1 MKNFQPITP
10 EIIEKLKAITGPTY
24 VKTDRD
30 LLLQYQT
37 DYETNPAM
45 FHVPDAAVLPANA
58 EEIAAI
64 VKLAN
69 EHDFPITVRS
79 GGTSLA
85 DGAIPVCGGLVLCMD
100 RLNKII
106 ELNEEGM
113 YMTVEA
119 GVRTIDLQ
127 NEAKKVGSCMPATRR
142 VLKAAS
148 SAATWQPMPAA
159 FAPSVTASPA
169 TRSTAWKSS
178 PRRATS
184 SNAAASS
191 KRVRQATTWNSSS
204 SAAKEP
210 WHHHQGDGKA
220 HSPAAVSFRCPG
232 RLHRSAQGPSHGAET
247 DEAGIDPT
255 SVEYMDNSY
264 VRGCADY
271 CHCKDMPHYEDGI
284 YVIITVETFQEDEL
298 DTKMDTVC
306 TICEE
311 SGAVN
316 VLEADNRVWNMRRNC
331 QTSVELQSK
340 VFLTDDVVVPVH
352 KIAGTIEKIMD
363 IGQNYPFE
371 VKINAHIG
379 DGNLHIVLCKM
390 DMSDEEWERNVEEFH
405 QQVYAYAYS
414 VGGRLAGEH
423 GIGAKKL
430 KYMEQF
436 TPKGE
441 LTIMKTIKRALDPKG
456 S

>member
-127 NEAKKVGSCMPATRR
+127 NEAKKVGLMYAGDP
-142 VLKAAS
+142 S
-148 SAATWQPMPAA
+148 SAESSLIGGNLATNAGGLRA
-159 FAPSVTASPA
+159 VRYGVTRDQVYCLEVVTP
-169 TRSTAWKSS
+169 TGDIVECGRILKKSS
-178 PRRATS
+178 TGYDAHHRQRR
-184 SNAAASS
+184 N
-191 KRVRQATTWNSSS
+191 
-204 SAAKEP
+204 P
-210 WHHHQGDGKA
+210 GHHHQGDGKA

-247 DEAGIDPT
+247 DEGRHRSDQ
-255 SVEYMDNSY
+255 
-264 VRGCADY
+264 RR
-271 CHCKDMPHYEDGI
+271 I
-284 YVIITVETFQEDEL
+284 Y
-298 DTKMDTVC
+298 
-306 TICEE
+306 
-311 SGAVN
+311 G
-316 VLEADNRVWNMRRNC
+316 
-331 QTSVELQSK
+331 
-340 VFLTDDVVVPVH
+340 
-352 KIAGTIEKIMD
+352 
-363 IGQNYPFE
+363 
-371 VKINAHIG
+371 
-379 DGNLHIVLCKM
+379 
-390 DMSDEEWERNVEEFH
+390 
-405 QQVYAYAYS
+405 
-414 VGGRLAGEH
+414 
-423 GIGAKKL
+423 
-430 KYMEQF
+430 
-436 TPKGE
+436 
-441 LTIMKTIKRALDPKG
+441 
-456 S
+456 

>member
-127 NEAKKVGSCMPATRR
+127 NEAKKVGLMYAGDP
-142 VLKAAS
+142 S
-148 SAATWQPMPAA
+148 SAE
-159 FAPSVTASPA
+159 
-169 TRSTAWKSS
+169 SS
-178 PRRATS
+178 
-184 SNAAASS
+184 
-191 KRVRQATTWNSSS
+191 
-204 SAAKEP
+204 
-210 WHHHQGDGKA
+210 
-220 HSPAAVSFRCPG
+220 
-232 RLHRSAQGPSHGAET
+232 L
-247 DEAGIDPT
+247 
-255 SVEYMDNSY
+255 
-264 VRGCADY
+264 
-271 CHCKDMPHYEDGI
+271 
-284 YVIITVETFQEDEL
+284 
-298 DTKMDTVC
+298 
-306 TICEE
+306 
-311 SGAVN
+311 
-316 VLEADNRVWNMRRNC
+316 
-331 QTSVELQSK
+331 
-340 VFLTDDVVVPVH
+340 
-352 KIAGTIEKIMD
+352 
-363 IGQNYPFE
+363 
-371 VKINAHIG
+371 IG
-379 DGNLHIVLCKM
+379 DYHRGVLIIQ
-390 DMSDEEWERNVEEFH
+390 SNVIF
-405 QQVYAYAYS
+405 
-414 VGGRLAGEH
+414 
-423 GIGAKKL
+423 
-430 KYMEQF
+430 
-436 TPKGE
+436 P
-441 LTIMKTIKRALDPKG
+441 
-456 S
+456 

>member
-1 MKNFQPITP
+1 
-10 EIIEKLKAITGPTY
+10 
-24 VKTDRD
+24 
-30 LLLQYQT
+30 
-37 DYETNPAM
+37 M
-45 FHVPDAAVLPANA
+45 FHLPEAAVSPANA
-58 EEIAAI
+58 QEISDI

-69 EHDFPITVRS
+69 EYDFPITVRS

-119 GVRTIDLQ
+119 GVRTVDLQ
-127 NEAKKVGSCMPATRR
+127 NAAKKVGLMYAGDP
-142 VLKAAS
+142 S
-148 SAATWQPMPAA
+148 SAESCLIGGNLATNAGGLRA
-159 FAPSVTASPA
+159 VRYGVTRDQVYCLEIVTP
-169 TRSTAWKSS
+169 TGDIVECGRILKKCSTGYDLEQLIIGSEGTLGIITKVTVKLIPLPPYRFDVLAIYTD
-178 PRRATS
+178 P
-184 SNAAASS
+184 
-191 KRVRQATTWNSSS
+191 RQA
-204 SAAKEP
+204 
-210 WHHHQGDGKA
+210 
-220 HSPAAVSFRCPG
+220 
-232 RLHRSAQGPSHGAET
+232 LHMVPKLMK
-247 DEAGIDPT
+247 AGIDPT

-271 CHCKDMPHYEDGI
+271 CHYKDMPHYDDGI
-284 YVIITVETFQEDEL
+284 YVIITVETFHEDEL
-298 DTKMDTVC
+298 DTKMDAVC

-311 SGAVN
+311 SGAA
-316 VLEADNRVWNMRRNC
+316 E
-331 QTSVELQSK
+331 
-340 VFLTDDVVVPVH
+340 
-352 KIAGTIEKIMD
+352 IMD
-363 IGQNYPFE
+363 IGKNYPFE

-390 DMSDEEWERNVEEFH
+390 DMSDEEWEKNVEEFH

-441 LTIMKTIKRALDPKG
+441 LKIMKTIKRAMDPKDILNPG
-456 S
+456 KVIEA